1 MYPNVKRGGVKPLN
15 DPRNVIQIW
24 K

>member
-1 MYPNVKRGGVKPLN
+1 MYPNVKRGGVIPLN